1 MGRTNHSY
9 NGMLSAIARKSL
21 PRFTNYAK
29 DTASLSTIFGN
40 EYSTINK
47 RGNDSLTNIIS
58 TVFNTPEEYIK
69 ETNVGPIITLNGDRT
84 VTVIADEDY
93 SDLGATADGGET
105 VTVDTSNLD
114 TSAVG
119 TYTVSYSATDTTGYT
134 RVENRFVNVV
144 APTTGG
150 GSISSWTLKDTIS
163 DPYGFKGGF
172 AFGGSAS
179 ISGDGAW
186 ISIGSQDDGVGPPFG
201 HGNVFMYS
209 KNTDITYSKTQDIAG
224 SVSEYYFGQKTKISR
239 DGNYLCVL
247 IENSG
252 YGGYFQMFKRTN
264 NTWNSITSTIQLF
277 NTNLTDLALSE
288 DGTYIVISNNSNVDT
303 VKVYIK
309 SADDTSVTL
318 MTNINPPEDSPSG
331 YRSVSISDN
340 GELLCFSFGFFESNT
355 GNVYVYTRTSSS
367 WSTNPTAV
375 IQGPETG
382 GYFGYSVSMS
392 GDGNF
397 IAVGAP
403 ILDNA
408 YIYKRSGSSWSLSST
423 INGPSNYAYG
433 FILSLSQYADYLA
446 VGSFYASGVYIG
458 DHVYAY
464 YKDAN
469 DAWTLVQTI
478 AGDTGTNFGDNVNIS
493 SEGNYILVTADQ
505 ATANAYVY
513 YGTGGNWTPGYTTVS
528 VTLGDK
534 LQPNVSSL
542 TLGQKYVFDFS
553 QTRGNGF
560 NLSLDGT
567 TELTD
572 GVIEAENTLVYT
584 VPSDFNLPLYYYSP
598 NTPNIGGYFWIYN
611 VVYFVLGILKIG
623 GVTSITRGQTYTF
636 YFSSEYG
643 TTIAL
648 SITEDGTD
656 FTEGVTTT
664 DTSLTFVVP
673 VTYASNT
680 IYIKSPTT
688 AGIGSSLA
696 VTGAVTPNHVY
707 FDANGI
713 LRASGIT
720 SITIGQTY
728 TFYFS
733 SDYGTRALLALTEDG
748 DTFEEGVTSNLA
760 TSLTFALPNTYSLN
774 TIYIKSLTT
783 EGIGSSLS
791 VTGSL
796 DYGVIYFDNGVLKA
810 TGITELERGNT
821 YTFYYSSDYGTR
833 ALLALT
839 EDGDTFEEG
848 VTSNLATSL
857 TFALPNTYSLNT
869 IYIKS
874 LTTEGIGSSLSV
886 TGSLDYGVIY
896 FDNGILKASG
906 ITELERGN
914 TYTFYY
920 SSDYGT
926 RALLALTEDGDT
938 FEEGVTS
945 NLATSLTFAL
955 PNTYSLNTIYIKSL
969 TTEGIGS
976 SLSVT
981 GSLDYGVIYFDNGI
995 LKASG
1000 ITELERGN
1008 TYTFYYSSDYG
1019 TRALLAFTEDGD
1031 TFEEGV
1037 TSNLAT
1043 SLTFAL
1049 PNTYGLNN
1057 IYIKSPTTSG
1067 IGSSLTVSGA
1077 VTPNHVYFDAN
1088 GILRASGIT
1097 SIIRGQT
1104 YTFYY
1109 SSDYG
1114 TRALL
1119 AFTED
1124 GDTFEEGVTSNLAT
1138 SLTFVVPTTYASN
1151 TIYIKSPT
1159 TSGIGSSLTVSGTLD
1174 DGTVYFDNGILRA
1187 SGITSITRGQTY
1199 TFYFSSDY
1207 GTTIAL
1213 SITEDGTDFTEGVTT
1228 TDTSLTFVVPV
1239 TYASN
1244 TIYIKSPTISGIG
1257 SSLSL
1262 FVRSVV
1268 KLLASDGADIDYFG
1282 TSVSISSDGLTAI
1295 VGARGD
1301 DDKGSFSGSAY
1312 IFNYDNISD
1321 TWTQTTKLL
1330 ASDGEP
1336 FDYLGFSV
1344 TISGDGLTA
1353 IVGVYGD
1360 DDNGS
1365 FSGSAYIFNYAN
1377 GTWTQTTKLLAS
1389 DGAPSDYFGYSVSIS
1404 NDGLTAIVGAYRD
1417 DDNGSGSGSA
1427 YIFNYANGTW
1437 TQTTKLLAS
1446 DGAPS
1451 DFFSISVSISN
1462 DGLTAIV
1469 GAYLD
1474 DDDGSNS
1481 GSAYIFNYDNISDT
1495 WTQTKLLAS
1504 DAAPG
1509 DTFGTSVSISNDG
1522 LTAIVGAY
1530 GDDDNG
1536 SNSGSAYIFNYDNIS
1551 DTWTQ
1556 TKLLASDGAPGDQFG
1571 KAAVSISGDGLTAI
1585 VGSSGDD
1592 DNGSNSGSAY
1602 IFNYD
1607 NISDTWT
1614 QTKLLASDR
1623 ASGDSFGNS
1632 LSISNDGL
1640 TAIVGAVGDDSGK
1653 GSVYI
1658 IPLL

>member
-720 SITIGQTY
+720 SI
-728 TFYFS
+728 
-733 SDYGTRALLALTEDG
+733 
-748 DTFEEGVTSNLA
+748 
-760 TSLTFALPNTYSLN
+760 
-774 TIYIKSLTT
+774 
-783 EGIGSSLS
+783 
-791 VTGSL
+791 
-796 DYGVIYFDNGVLKA
+796 
-810 TGITELERGNT
+810 
-821 YTFYYSSDYGTR
+821 
-833 ALLALT
+833 
-839 EDGDTFEEG
+839 
-848 VTSNLATSL
+848 
-857 TFALPNTYSLNT
+857 
-869 IYIKS
+869 
-874 LTTEGIGSSLSV
+874 
-886 TGSLDYGVIY
+886 
-896 FDNGILKASG
+896 
-906 ITELERGN
+906 
-914 TYTFYY
+914 
-920 SSDYGT
+920 
-926 RALLALTEDGDT
+926 
-938 FEEGVTS
+938 
-945 NLATSLTFAL
+945 
-955 PNTYSLNTIYIKSL
+955 
-969 TTEGIGS
+969 
-976 SLSVT
+976 
-981 GSLDYGVIYFDNGI
+981 
-995 LKASG
+995 
-1000 ITELERGN
+1000 
-1008 TYTFYYSSDYG
+1008 
-1019 TRALLAFTEDGD
+1019 
-1031 TFEEGV
+1031 
-1037 TSNLAT
+1037 
-1043 SLTFAL
+1043 
-1049 PNTYGLNN
+1049 
-1057 IYIKSPTTSG
+1057 
-1067 IGSSLTVSGA
+1067 
-1077 VTPNHVYFDAN
+1077 
-1088 GILRASGIT
+1088 
-1097 SIIRGQT
+1097 IRGQT